1 MPNMNFNWPLNDE
14 QMELRL
20 KKIETLK
27 KNALVQ
33 SFCRQYGLPVSFIE
47 ANAEQLDEWLKR
59 VEKCEGCQGLEY
71 CRQPMEGRL
80 KTLVVDE
87 SGYPEEQYI
96 DCRYLD
102 LYSQKRTHEKNY
114 RVSHLSESEYQIDLR
129 SIDLS
134 KESREYLQAYVSVTQ
149 SMDDKK
155 GIYLYGQ
162 PGVGK
167 TYLMIALANDY
178 AKKGKRVCF
187 VKVPQL
193 MADIRTNMKDNEYR
207 ANLLNKLRHADVLF
221 LDDIGAEAISA
232 WTRDEILLPVLD
244 ERMSKNKKTY
254 FTSNYSLSELER
266 QYNLERQANNQIPV
280 MRIMERVRTLS
291 SPVRLTGKTRR

>member
-1 MPNMNFNWPLNDE
+1 MANRNFEWPLNNQ
-14 QMELRL
+14 QMEMRL
-20 KKIETLK
+20 QKIESLK
-27 KNALVQ
+27 KNALVI
-33 SFCRQYGLPVSFIE
+33 SFCRQYGLPLSFIE
-47 ANAEQLDEWLKR
+47 ENAEQLDEWLKR
-59 VEKCEGCQGLEY
+59 VEKCETCQGLQY
-71 CRQPMEGRL
+71 CSQPMQGRL
-80 KTLVVDE
+80 KNLVIDE
-87 SGYPEEQYI
+87 SGYPEEQYV

-102 LYSQKRTHEKNY
+102 LYSQTRTHEKNY
-114 RVSHLSESEYQIDLR
+114 RVSHLSESEYQIDFR
-129 SIDLS
+129 SFDLS
-134 KESREYLQAYVSVTQ
+134 KESREYLQAYVAITQ
-149 SMDDKK
+149 SVDDKK

-167 TYLMIALANDY
+167 TYMMAALANDC
-178 AKKGKRVCF
+178 AKKGKRVSF

-207 ANLLNKLRHADVLF
+207 LELLQKLRHADVLF

-244 ERMSKNKKTY
+244 ERMAKGKKTY

-266 QYNLERQANNQIPV
+266 QYNLDRQPNNQIPV
-280 MRIMERVRTLS
+280 MRIMERIKTLS